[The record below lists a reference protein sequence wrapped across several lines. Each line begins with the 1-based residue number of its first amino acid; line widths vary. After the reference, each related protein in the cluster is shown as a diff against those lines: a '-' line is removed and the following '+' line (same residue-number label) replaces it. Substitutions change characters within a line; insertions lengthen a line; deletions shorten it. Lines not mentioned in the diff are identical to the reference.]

1 MDLNQGFLDGA
12 TRYISTKSDSLV
24 INPFDSGIEIA
35 GNGVRARDKVMLAKW
50 AKRKLITQSMILKLV
65 DVANKKGKPER
76 AQSYWN
82 TYHCLEHFYASNGRL
97 HGKYCKNRICTL
109 CCSIRKAEIINKY
122 FPIMNQWEDPHFV
135 TLTGKSI
142 PAKELGRY
150 IDGFIMLFQKIIDK
164 HRKRHQRGKSIALK
178 GVRSIESNF
187 NPAKRTYNPHF
198 HITVAEREMAEIIV
212 DEWLSRFNERHAASW
227 CQKIIKVDSIEKN
240 LIEIIKYG
248 SKIFTEVD
256 LHKKAN
262 SKTTPYVYVSALDNI
277 LTAMSGHRIFERFGF
292 NLPAAQRTSFKQNIT
307 QFDEWMYDPGL
318 RDWQNVNSASVLS
331 EYEPSPHLEDILLNR
346 INTSIE

>member
-135 TLTGKSI
+135 TLTVKSI

-256 LHKKAN
+256 LQKKAN
-262 SKTTPYVYVSALDNI
+262 SKTTPYVYISALDNI

-292 NLPAAQRTSFKQNIT
+292 NLPATQHTSTTQNIT
-307 QFDEWMYDPGL
+307 KFDEWMYDPG
-318 RDWQNVNSASVLS
+318 
-331 EYEPSPHLEDILLNR
+331 
-346 INTSIE
+346 